1 MLYFAVTLWMVG
13 SSKAS
18 LDTKTLVEGS
28 HETGSKLQTPI
39 GEGLL
44 RDSMKTEYIGVMDV
58 GGTLGCKIRLAGY
71 KVALIQVVIDVDTD
85 GVKAV

>member
-1 MLYFAVTLWMVG
+1 MVG

-18 LDTKTLVEGS
+18 LDTKALVESS
-28 HETGSKLQTPI
+28 HKTGSELRAPI
-39 GEGLL
+39 REDLL
-44 RDSMKTEYIGVMDV
+44 WDSMKAEYIGVMDV
-58 GGTLGCKIRLAGY
+58 RGTFGCKVRLAGY